1 MTPNLPVRGPSRAP
15 LPSSASVLEGVFHRN
30 SAALDFL
37 AARENTNRKALIEKF
52 VRNALQS
59 HLMDARMLVR
69 MADGNPASGD

>member
-1 MTPNLPVRGPSRAP
+1 MTPYLLPEQRSA
-15 LPSSASVLEGVFHRN
+15 LPASASVLEGVFHRN